1 MSELT
6 GGLDAQLR
14 AESVPQLAI
23 GSERVHR
30 ATGLVQRSHQEFHDG
45 FFERLLGRHRFEV
58 ADHVGV
64 AALCDAGLGQR
75 APRQQV
81 APFETAGLDLDEGFV
96 AQVGERTTPPEP
108 QRLLEQRLTRGR
120 IPRQRIAREVH
131 ETIELVHVDV
141 GGFEVEHVPGRRGR
155 DQRALIGAVG
165 LQQAAQFRHLIRN
178 GPDARVGS
186 VVTPNVVQQTI
197 R

>member
-1 MSELT
+1 MRP
-6 GGLDAQLR
+6 DWC
-14 AESVPQLAI
+14 
-23 GSERVHR
+23 ERD
-30 ATGLVQRSHQEFHDG
+30 HQELHDG
-45 FFERLLGRHRFEV
+45 FFERVLGRHRFEV

-96 AQVGERTTPPEP
+96 AEVGERTTPPEP

-120 IPRQRIAREVH
+120 IPRQRISREVH

-165 LQQAAQFRHLIRN
+165 LQQAAQLRDLIRN
-178 GPDARVGS
+178 GPHTRVGLCRHPRRRPTNDPP
-186 VVTPNVVQQTI
+186 TPL
-197 R
+197 RLHGERDRRARPAGGEP